1 MQVLEDKGK
10 AKVNTFLDSI
20 GRNSIS
26 SKITYRTGLIH
37 FNEFLKKNFESELKL
52 NPEEIIPALQNQ
64 ASATVNVY
72 EMLDQFVSYLS
83 KHKLSIPSIK
93 LYVAA
98 VRSYLEFYDIDIVLS
113 KFKRRVKMP
122 KHYRDEEQPIDVQDI
137 RNLLL
142 KCNNRRLKAYLLVLS
157 SSGLRT
163 IEACALRIQDAD
175 FSTNPT
181 KIHVRREYSKTRR
194 PRDVY
199 ISQEATSYL
208 QDLIKWKYRGKQRPE
223 PDDLIFTIYFIKNA
237 NPKRIYSR
245 VSAEFERLLAVA
257 GMNARK
263 DNSRR
268 HKITLHSLR
277 RFCKGIVSDQAGSDY
292 SEWFLGH
299 NHSVYWTRKEQERR
313 NIYLKK
319 CMPYLTILDYTKLDT
334 RSKNIELQLQ
344 AKDKAI
350 QQLTKQVAEMQR
362 HQSEHAK
369 GWQTLKKEMYELKRL
384 LDEPIPPPREQTEAQ
399 V

>member
-1 MQVLEDKGK
+1 MQVFEDKGK
-10 AKVNTFLDSI
+10 GKVNTFLDSI

-26 SKITYRTGLIH
+26 SKISYQTGLIH
-37 FNEFLKKNFESELKL
+37 FDKFLKYESSKYELNVEK
-52 NPEEIIPALQNQ
+52 IIPALQNQ
-64 ASATVNVY
+64 EVNVY
-72 EMLDQFVSYLS
+72 EVLDQFVSHLS
-83 KHKLSIPSIK
+83 KYKLSIPSIK

-98 VRSYLEFYDIDIVLS
+98 VRSYPEFYDIDIVLS

-142 KCNNRRLKAYLLVLS
+142 KCNNRRLKAYLLILS

-163 IEACALRIQDAD
+163 IEACALRIQDVD
-175 FSTNPT
+175 FTTNPT

-208 QDLIKWKYRGKQRPE
+208 QDLIKWKYRKQRPE
-223 PDDLIFTIYFIKNA
+223 PDDLIFTIYFVKNA
-237 NPKRIYSR
+237 KPKRIHSR
-245 VSAEFERLLAVA
+245 VATEFERLLAVA
-257 GMNARK
+257 GMDSRK
-263 DNSRR
+263 DNSKR
-268 HKITLHSLR
+268 HRITLHSLR
-277 RFCKGIVSDQAGSDY
+277 RFVKGVISDQAGTDY

-313 NIYLKK
+313 GIYLKK

-334 RSKNIELQLQ
+334 RSKNIEIRLQ

-350 QQLTKQVAEMQR
+350 QLLTKQVAEMQR
-362 HQSEHAK
+362 AHQ
-369 GWQTLKKEMYELKRL
+369 EMQEYRDEMRAL
-384 LDEPIPPPREQTEAQ
+384 LRNPEKLRGMVSQN
-399 V
+399 

>member
-1 MQVLEDKGK
+1 MQLLESKSKNQSQSKNQDKNK
-10 AKVNTFLDSI
+10 NKVNTFLDSI
-20 GRNSIS
+20 GRNSIA
-26 SKITYRTGLIH
+26 SKISYQTGLRH
-37 FNEFLKKNFESELKL
+37 FNEFLNENFELELKL
-52 NPEEIIPALQNQ
+52 NLEKIIPALQSQ
-64 ASATVNVY
+64 ATVNVY
-72 EMLDQFVSYLS
+72 EMLDQFVSFLS
-83 KHKLSIPSIK
+83 KAKLSVPSIK

-122 KHYRDEEQPIDVQDI
+122 KYYRDDEQPIDVQDI

-163 IEACALRIQDAD
+163 VEACALRIQDVD
-175 FSTNPT
+175 FSINPT

-194 PRDVY
+194 SRDVY

-223 PDDLIFTIYFIKNA
+223 PDDLIFTIYFVKNA
-237 NPKRIYSR
+237 NPRRIYSR
-245 VSAEFERLLAVA
+245 VSAEFERLLVVA
-257 GMNARK
+257 GMDSRK
-263 DNSRR
+263 DNSKR

-277 RFCKGIVSDQAGSDY
+277 RFCKGIVSDQAGSDF

-313 NIYLKK
+313 NIYFKK
-319 CMPYLTILDYTKLDT
+319 CMPYLTILDYTKLDART
-334 RSKNIELQLQ
+334 KNIEFQLKQ
-344 AKDKAI
+344 KDKDILELRKQMAEI
-350 QQLTKQVAEMQR
+350 QEYRDEMR
-362 HQSEHAK
+362 A
-369 GWQTLKKEMYELKRL
+369 L
-384 LDEPIPPPREQTEAQ
+384 LRNPEKLRKMVSQD
-399 V
+399 